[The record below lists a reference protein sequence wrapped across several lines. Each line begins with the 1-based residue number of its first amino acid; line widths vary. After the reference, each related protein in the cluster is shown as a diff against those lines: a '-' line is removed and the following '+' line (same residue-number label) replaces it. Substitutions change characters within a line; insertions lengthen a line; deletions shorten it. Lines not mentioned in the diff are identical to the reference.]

1 MYWAGNVT
9 QPGVEYTADP
19 AWVQKTAEQL
29 GISGT
34 YSWSKETGLMLDVSK
49 VPGAGCSYLPPAQAY
64 PAAPTSSDTLV
75 GTDVLESLGSGLDT
89 SKLALF
95 GIAGLAILII
105 IYLVRK

>member
-49 VPGAGCSYLPPAQAY
+49 VPGAGCRYLPPAQAY
-64 PAAPTSSDTLV
+64 PAVPTSPDTLV
-75 GTDVLESLGSGLDT
+75 GTDVLGSGLDT
-89 SKLALF
+89 SKLAIF
-95 GIAGLAILII
+95 GIVGLAILII
-105 IYLVRK
+105 IYMVKK